1 MAGTEIISYI
11 VSGASIVVAIW
22 QTIKN
27 SNLKKYIRTE
37 AMEVYSDTGILLGS
51 AQGCLRELQTG
62 NTNLVIQEAGK
73 SEGMAQA
80 LFARSIKN
88 IHHHFDFTRKDVD
101 DWINNKK
108 IHAHHKDVFL
118 MYAEK

>member
-1 MAGTEIISYI
+1 MSASEIISYF
-11 VSGASIVVAIW
+11 VSGATIVIAIW

-27 SNLKKYIRTE
+27 RNLRKYIRTE
-37 AMEVYSDTGILLGS
+37 AMEVYSDTGILLGGT
-51 AQGCLRELQTG
+51 QRCLKELQSG
-62 NTNLVIQEAGK
+62 NNNLVIQEAGK

-108 IHAHHKDVFL
+108 IQAHHRDAFL
-118 MYAEK
+118 GYAEK

>member
-1 MAGTEIISYI
+1 MGASEIISYF

-37 AMEVYSDTGILLGS
+37 AMEGYSDTGILLGS
-51 AQGCLRELQTG
+51 TQSCLKELQSG

-108 IHAHHKDVFL
+108 IQAHHRDAFL
-118 MYAEK
+118 GYADK